1 MHDKYNDKID
11 HEKIIK
17 RKKNIAE
24 SILSWLK
31 MIFLCLIPVY
41 NIALIVVVIF
51 FRDKMKKETEKAVLA
66 ALEQDELISK

>member
-11 HEKIIK
+11 HEKIRK

-24 SILSWLK
+24 SILSWIK
-31 MIFLCLIPVY
+31 MVFLCFIPIY
-41 NIALIVVVIF
+41 NIALIVVIVF
-51 FRDKMKKETEKAVLA
+51 FRDKIKKATEKAVMD